1 MEFLHTY
8 HDGSRLF
15 KMSARALSQI
25 PIWKGNRIIDLEH
38 VNNIKLSISNNVE
51 LLDSGYKIIQY
62 QEEDQD
68 GILIHKSYLIDGQH
82 RLSILSDYFQKNIDA
97 KDFIVTV
104 TEIRVESESDAI
116 TYFNQINNVKPIRF
130 EEDANMIINRYIK
143 ELQKSYPEKLK
154 LFRNGQT
161 RRPYLSID
169 KLREALQK
177 MANQVKHIPLEQF
190 VNKCHTINNSILLEL
205 KSRILNNKDK
215 EINIIKKMIELEF
228 GLAWDDKYK
237 WLNTILS
244 NK

>member
-1 MEFLHTY
+1 MDFLHTY
-8 HDGSRLF
+8 HNGSRLF

-25 PIWKGNRIIDLEH
+25 PIWKGNRIIDLDH
-38 VNNIKLSISNNVE
+38 VTNIKLSILNRIE

-62 QEEDQD
+62 QEEDHD

-82 RLSILSDYFQKNIDA
+82 RLSILSDYFQKHIDTN
-97 KDFIVTV
+97 DFIVTV

-116 TYFNQINNVKPIRF
+116 TYFNEINNVKPIRF

-143 ELQKSYPEKLK
+143 ELERSYPEKLK

-177 MANQVKHIPLEQF
+177 IANQLKQVSLEQF
-190 VNKCHTINNSILLEL
+190 VKKCHAINNGILLEL
-205 KSRILNNKDK
+205 KSRMLNNKDK
-215 EINIIKKMIELEF
+215 EINIIKKMVELEF

-237 WLNTILS
+237 WLNTIIL